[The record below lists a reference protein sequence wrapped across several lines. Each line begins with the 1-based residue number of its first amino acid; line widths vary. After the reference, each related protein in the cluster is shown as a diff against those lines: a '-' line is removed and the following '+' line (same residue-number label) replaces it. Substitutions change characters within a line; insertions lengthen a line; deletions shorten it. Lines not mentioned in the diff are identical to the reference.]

1 MHCNQFIY
9 MYLKK
14 TINELMCS
22 MINFHW
28 EQTSF
33 SSLYIKLLIVF
44 TILKNEDFDFDL
56 FNMHLKKMSYH
67 DKSPKKWTFLSR
79 VIVNQLNNYI
89 LSTYF
94 KEVFP
99 IFTTEKTQ
107 HIKRVVSPHNQC
119 FSSMWHNAFSNIW

>member
-56 FNMHLKKMSYH
+56 LFFLKQQH
-67 DKSPKKWTFLSR
+67 A
-79 VIVNQLNNYI
+79 
-89 LSTYF
+89 F
-94 KEVFP
+94 KENVLPWQIPQKMDFLV
-99 IFTTEKTQ
+99 KSDC
-107 HIKRVVSPHNQC
+107 KSVK
-119 FSSMWHNAFSNIW
+119 